1 QVAVRT
7 RPLNQ
12 REIDLKSPTIV
23 TIQNSQVFV
32 EKPQDKHHTPKTF
45 SYDFCFNSIHSDSSN
60 YASQEMIFEKLGVE
74 IVKHAFEGYN
84 ACIFAYGQT
93 GSGKSYTMMGSHN
106 DRGII
111 PRLCQL
117 MFDQIENKIKEE
129 INQDI
134 NIESINNEKINDILS
149 LKFSSSYRV
158 EVSYFEIY
166 NEKVRDL
173 LNPNNNHHALK
184 VRENKILGPYVDGLS
199 QLVVTSYQ
207 EIETLLIEGN
217 NYRTVASTNMNN
229 ESSRSHAVFTL
240 KLTQTLSTDAS
251 ETQSVKVSKISLV
264 DLAGSERASK
274 SGVQVEQARFR
285 EGCNIN
291 KSLST
296 LGLVIS
302 ALATRQS
309 NENSLKSTKKTFVP
323 YRDSVLTWLLKDSL
337 GGNSFTIML
346 ATISPAYDNYEETIS
361 TLRYADQAKK
371 IVNHAVINE
380 DEPGTIIRELRDEID
395 KLRKELADA
404 KAEKSAEKLNAE
416 IKENEKLM
424 QTISKDWQER
434 IAETDK
440 ISKER
445 HELLEKSGISV
456 CSSGIGLEKDRLY
469 LVNLN
474 PDPALNELLVYYL
487 KTKTRIGRPDAPI
500 KQDIELIGVGI
511 SPEHCIIEMKNQNQI
526 FLIPLNKQKTYVNGQ
541 SIDDETQLRHGD
553 RLLLGCSHFFRL
565 NSPGDRASTNNNNN
579 TVISSI
585 MNTSSHLTFIDAQ
598 NEFLLNQLATDPMTK
613 DLRLFLKQDDN
624 NQETNRIIANKT
636 SDVYEREIEYLKTQ
650 LMRSDSRSTTI
661 NSKNRAFEDSLSKW
675 RFSNKLLTESE
686 ESRAYFHRLKQE
698 LIRVNALVS
707 EANTIAS
714 EMQRQTTY
722 SAMLQI
728 PVSYLKPSQR
738 ATTNLCEPA
747 VQVKR
752 RNLSP
757 QIWNIEKFESKLND
771 MRDVY
776 YEWQMSENKSLLIIQ
791 QQKRNDP
798 FFDVEEYNSLIGVA
812 NIFLKALFY
821 DSKLDYLVPI
831 INTQGEI
838 SGSLHVV
845 LVQVGTSSMKKLSDF
860 QPNNKPRASISEG
873 ISIETEERSLSE
885 HSNSQNSLDDE
896 SNDDI
901 IGTSNDKTNQITVRF
916 AIKEVRDLPQCDGDR
931 VMCRYTFINQK
942 EDQKIL
948 SIQPTSNDDDTEE
961 QVGKKPRTFSF
972 NHEKEYTFTMTD
984 NFIATCLESAVS
996 IEVWYHYSTIPLSI
1010 NTNANNERT
1019 RRDAEIRALSNRW
1032 KEVKRHIQ
1040 YAVEIHELDASGR
1053 WEPVEV
1059 DAQQP
1064 QIISGGVYRLRQ
1076 GQSKRLV
1083 ARLRVIPQSGTMPL
1097 VLHAI
1102 RSVEI
1107 GSINTRKIN
1116 APKQLDS
1123 YQDEELQRL
1132 RREWL
1137 DLIEKRK
1144 VYLESEIK
1152 MLSQQTNKTPN
1163 DLERETALLEQLVRL
1178 AEERNFS
1185 ELPPPGSGIPG
1196 SPPCWTPPATIEEHR
1211 PLIFLDLDPVNMNT
1225 DNDTAGLKATLN
1237 EENKNDMFRLPL
1249 LHHASDEVRAVAQ
1262 WDPSIH
1268 EAHEMNRVTPNNTII
1283 YMIVK
1288 IIVLISQP
1296 VRMELVLRKRIATTI
1311 GKTEGWWSGKA
1322 MKYLL
1327 GYKPYKRTSVVYE
1340 IVSSIP
1346 KYIHEIE
1353 DRKSLALVA
1362 GSECHTQNYIEK
1374 YIQYASAVD
1383 SLLLLDQLRQE
1394 VSLTENSSKQQTIRK
1409 ATSVPNIANQQGNT
1423 TLSIA
1428 PVNSRREIDDEQQ
1441 SPLKKSPSI
1450 QGESSTRSNPFF
1462 DDKNTAKS
1470 SFLYPH
1476 THNDSTPT
1484 QIKTIN
1490 TPFSAFSRS
1499 DLNVS
1504 TPMSTRIENIKL
1516 NETPHSYFESTTPSM
1531 LSRSLFIE
1539 QEQLEPVKTS
1549 TIRIRNAFDI
1559 DDHEN
1564 QTNKKEDDDQALSIS
1579 TLEEK
1584 YSVPVT
1590 SRPIQPSTTE
1600 QSSQPSTTEQPI
1612 QLSTTEQP
1620 ILSSTTEQPTI
1631 KVVDI
1636 NDEEY
1641 PIDSRVIVNTDHH
1654 IFNKLGTVRFVGKT
1668 SIKEGIWY
1676 GIELEEAVGKH
1687 DGSIKGHV
1695 YFRCPDKHGIFV
1707 RRDKI
1712 RRKT

>member
-1 QVAVRT
+1 MAKSNGTEARVQVAVRS

-12 REIDLKSPTIV
+12 REIDLKSPVIV
-23 TIQNSQVFV
+23 TIHGSQILVNKSQ
-32 EKPQDKHHTPKTF
+32 EKTHGSKTF
-45 SYDFCFNSIHSDSSN
+45 SYDFCFDSMHLDGSN
-60 YASQEMIFEKLGVE
+60 YASQATIYEKLGVQV
-74 IVKHAFEGYN
+74 VKHAFEGYN

-93 GSGKSYTMMGSHN
+93 GSGKSYTMMGTHS

-111 PRLCQL
+111 PRLCQS
-117 MFDQIENKIKEE
+117 MFDRIENEIKQEMS
-129 INQDI
+129 NNSDVKMVD
-134 NIESINNEKINDILS
+134 NEKVNDILS
-149 LKFSSSYRV
+149 LKFSSSYRI

-217 NYRTVASTNMNN
+217 NYRTVASTNMNT
-229 ESSRSHAVFTL
+229 ESSRSHAVFSL

-251 ETQSVKVSKISLV
+251 ETQSVKVSKVSLV

-274 SGVQVEQARFR
+274 SGVQIEQTRFR

-309 NENSLKSTKKTFVP
+309 NEQNSKSTKKTFVP

-371 IVNHAVINE
+371 IVNHAVVNE
-380 DEPGTIIRELRDEID
+380 DEPGTIIRDLRDEID

-404 KAEKSAEKLNAE
+404 KAEKSAEKLDAE
-416 IKENEKLM
+416 IKENERLM

-445 HELLEKSGISV
+445 HELLQKSGISV
-456 CSSGIGLEKDRLY
+456 CSSGIGLDKDRLY

-487 KTKTRIGRPDAPI
+487 KLSTTTIGRPDAPRQ
-500 KQDIELIGVGI
+500 QDIELIGVGI
-511 SPEHCIIEMKNQNQI
+511 SPEHCVIEVKSPTQI
-526 FLIPLNKQKTYVNGQ
+526 VLRPLNKSKTYVNGQ
-541 SIDDETQLRHGD
+541 LIDNERQLRHGD
-553 RLLLGCSHFFRL
+553 RILLGCSHFFRL
-565 NSPGDRASTNNNNN
+565 NSPGDKNSTNNNNS
-579 TVISSI
+579 VMSSI
-585 MNTSSHLTFIDAQ
+585 MNTSSHLSFTDAQ

-613 DLRLFLKQDDN
+613 ELRSFLKPDEN
-624 NQETNRIIANKT
+624 NQQKIIPEKT
-636 SDVYEREIEYLKTQ
+636 SDVYEREIEYLKGQ
-650 LMRSDSRSTTI
+650 LMRSDSRSTAV
-661 NSKNRAFEDSLSKW
+661 NSKTRTFEDSLSKW

-686 ESRAYFHRLKQE
+686 ESRAFFNRLKQD

-714 EMQRQTTY
+714 EMQQQTTY
-722 SAMLQI
+722 SVMLQI
-728 PVSYLKPSQR
+728 PASYLKPSQR

-757 QIWNIEKFESKLND
+757 QIWNVEKFESRLND
-771 MRDVY
+771 MREFY
-776 YEWQMSENKSLLIIQ
+776 YEWQTSENKNTFLPQ
-791 QQKRNDP
+791 QSKRYDP
-798 FFDVEEYNSLIGVA
+798 FFDAEEYNSLIGVA

-838 SGSLHVV
+838 FGSLHVV
-845 LVQVGTSSMKKLSDF
+845 FVQVGTSAMKKLSDF
-860 QPNNKPRASISEG
+860 QPRRMLRTSTNEG
-873 ISIETEERSLSE
+873 ISIDADENSLSE
-885 HSNSQNSLDDE
+885 NSASQNSLDDE
-896 SNDDI
+896 SVDDS
-901 IGTSNDKTNQITVRF
+901 TKTFNNKSDQITVKF
-916 AIKEVRDLPQCDGDR
+916 SIKEVRDLPQCDGDTI
-931 VMCRYTFINQK
+931 MCRYTFINQK
-942 EDQKIL
+942 DEQQIFSIKPSASSDDENSDED
-948 SIQPTSNDDDTEE
+948 TSKN
-961 QVGKKPRTFSF
+961 PRIFTFH
-972 NHEKEYTFTMTD
+972 HEKEYTFTITD
-984 NFIATCLESAVS
+984 NFITTCMESAIS
-996 IEVWYHYSTIPLSI
+996 IEVWYHYNRIPLAV
-1010 NTNANNERT
+1010 NTNAQNERN

-1040 YAVEIHELDASGR
+1040 YAIEIHELDASGK

-1107 GSINTRKIN
+1107 GSISTRKIN
-1116 APKQLDS
+1116 APRQLDS

-1137 DLIEKRK
+1137 GLIEKRK
-1144 VYLESEIK
+1144 LYLESEMK
-1152 MLSQQTNKTPN
+1152 LLSQQTNKTPN

-1178 AEERNFS
+1178 AEERNFA
-1185 ELPPPGSGIPG
+1185 EFPPSGSGIPG
-1196 SPPCWTPPATIEEHR
+1196 SPPCWTPPATFEEHR
-1211 PLIFLDLDPVNMNT
+1211 PLVFLGLDPVHMNT
-1225 DNDTAGLKATLN
+1225 ANDTAGLKATLT

-1268 EAHEMNRVTPNNTII
+1268 EATEMNRVTPHNTII

-1288 IIVLISQP
+1288 ITVVISQP
-1296 VRMELVLRKRIATTI
+1296 VRMELILRKRIATTI

-1327 GYKPYKRTSVVYE
+1327 GYKPYKRTSIVYE

-1346 KYIHEIE
+1346 KYIYEIE

-1362 GSECHTQNYIEK
+1362 GSECHRQNYVQK

-1394 VSLTENSSKQQTIRK
+1394 VSLAESSAKQQTIRK

-1423 TLSIA
+1423 PLSIA
-1428 PVNSRREIDDEQQ
+1428 PNYSRREIDTEPTQ
-1441 SPLKKSPSI
+1441 SLKKSPSI
-1450 QGESSTRSNPFF
+1450 QGESSTRPNPFY
-1462 DDKNTAKS
+1462 DDNKAAKS

-1476 THNDSTPT
+1476 AHSDSTPT
-1484 QIKTIN
+1484 QIKTIT

-1499 DLNVS
+1499 EVNVS
-1504 TPMSTRIENIKL
+1504 TPMSTRIENL
-1516 NETPHSYFESTTPSM
+1516 NYEANPQHSYFESTTPSL

-1539 QEQLEPVKTS
+1539 QEQLQPVQTS
-1549 TIRIRNAFDI
+1549 SIRIRHTFDI

-1564 QTNKKEDDDQALSIS
+1564 QTTKKQDSDQALLSIK

-1584 YSVPVT
+1584 YSIPTTPRKTEPTV
-1590 SRPIQPSTTE
+1590 IEEPSTAKK
-1600 QSSQPSTTEQPI
+1600 I
-1612 QLSTTEQP
+1612 
-1620 ILSSTTEQPTI
+1620 
-1631 KVVDI
+1631 VDI

-1641 PIDSRVIVNTDHH
+1641 PVDARVTVNTDHQLY
-1654 IFNKLGTVRFVGKT
+1654 NKTGTIRFVGKT
-1668 SIKEGIWY
+1668 SFKEGIWY
-1676 GIELEEAVGKH
+1676 GVELDEPVGKNNGTF
-1687 DGSIKGHV
+1687 DGIA
-1695 YFRCPDKHGIFV
+1695 YFQCPDKHGVFV

-1712 RRKT
+1712 CRKT

>member
-1 QVAVRT
+1 MIMPKMNGTEAHVQVAVRA

-12 REIDLKSPTIV
+12 REIDLKSPIIITIHG
-23 TIQNSQVFV
+23 SQILVNKSQ
-32 EKPQDKHHTPKTF
+32 EKHNTPKTF
-45 SYDFCFNSIHSDSSN
+45 SYDFCFDSMHLDNSN
-60 YASQEMIFEKLGVE
+60 YASQEFIFNKLGLE

-93 GSGKSYTMMGSHN
+93 GSGKSYTMMGTHN

-111 PRLCQL
+111 PRLSQS
-117 MFDQIENKIKEE
+117 MFDRIENELK
-129 INQDI
+129 QDI
-134 NIESINNEKINDILS
+134 NNHISIEAVDNEKLNDILS
-149 LKFSSSYRV
+149 LKFSSTYRV

-173 LNPNNNHHALK
+173 LNPNNNHYALK

-217 NYRTVASTNMNN
+217 NYRTVASTNMNT

-240 KLTQTLSTDAS
+240 KLTQTLSTEAS

-264 DLAGSERASK
+264 DLAGSERVSK
-274 SGVQVEQARFR
+274 SGIQIEQIRFR

-309 NENSLKSTKKTFVP
+309 YENNPKSIKKTFVP

-346 ATISPAYDNYEETIS
+346 ATISPAYDNYEETLS

-371 IVNHAVINE
+371 IVNHAIINE
-380 DEPGTIIRELRDEID
+380 DEPGKVIRELRNEID

-416 IKENEKLM
+416 INENEKLM
-424 QTISKDWQER
+424 QTITKDWQER

-487 KTKTRIGRPDAPI
+487 KTKTSIGRPDASI
-500 KQDIELIGVGI
+500 KHDIELIGVGI
-511 SPEHCIIEMKNQNQI
+511 SPEHCIIEIRNQNQI
-526 FLIPLNKQKTYVNGQ
+526 FLIPLNKSKTYVNGQ
-541 SIDDETQLRHGD
+541 LIDNERQLRHGD
-553 RLLLGCSHFFRL
+553 RILLGCSHFFRL
-565 NSPGDRASTNNNNN
+565 NSPGDKNSTNNNS
-579 TVISSI
+579 VLSSI
-585 MNTSSHLTFIDAQ
+585 MNTSSHLSFTDAQ

-613 DLRLFLKQDDN
+613 ELRLFLKQDDN
-624 NQETNRIIANKT
+624 SQETNQIIPKKT

-650 LMRSDSRSTTI
+650 LMRSESRSSTI
-661 NSKNRAFEDSLSKW
+661 NSRTRAFEESLSKW
-675 RFSNKLLTESE
+675 RFSNKLLNESE
-686 ESRAYFHRLKQE
+686 ESRSFFNRLKQE

-728 PVSYLKPSQR
+728 PVSYLKPSER

-776 YEWQMSENKSLLIIQ
+776 YEWQMSENKDQSIIQ

-821 DSKLDYLVPI
+821 DSKLDYPVPI

-838 SGSLHVV
+838 ELTLFYEIFIELQISGSLHVIF
-845 LVQVGTSSMKKLSDF
+845 LQMGTSSMKKLSDF
-860 QPNNKPRASISEG
+860 QSNKVPRPSISEG
-873 ISIETEERSLSE
+873 IIIDAHEHSLSE
-885 HSNSQNSLDDE
+885 RSDSQNSLDDE
-896 SNDDI
+896 SMDDSTGI
-901 IGTSNDKTNQITVRF
+901 SNNDKTDQITVKF
-916 AIKEVRDLPQCDGDR
+916 IIKEVRDLLPCDAEYI
-931 VMCRYTFINQK
+931 MCRYRFINQK
-942 EDQKIL
+942 EDQKII
-948 SIQPTSNDDDTEE
+948 SIKSSSDNHEDDE
-961 QVGKKPRTFSF
+961 KKPRIFSF
-972 NHEKEYTFTMTD
+972 NHEKEYTLTITES
-984 NFIATCLESAVS
+984 FISTCFENAIS
-996 IEVWYHYSTIPLSI
+996 IEVWYHYSSIPSSI
-1010 NTNANNERT
+1010 NTTANNERN

-1059 DAQQP
+1059 DAQQS

-1083 ARLRVIPQSGTMPL
+1083 ARLRVLPQSGTMPL

-1107 GSINTRKIN
+1107 GSISTRKIN
-1116 APKQLDS
+1116 APRQLDS
-1123 YQDEELQRL
+1123 YQDEELQCL
-1132 RREWL
+1132 RHEWL

-1144 VYLESEIK
+1144 LYLESEIK
-1152 MLSQQTNKTPN
+1152 ILSQQPNKTSN
-1163 DLERETALLEQLVRL
+1163 DIERETTLLEQLVRL
-1178 AEERNFS
+1178 AEERNFA
-1185 ELPPPGSGIPG
+1185 EFPPPGSGIPG
-1196 SPPCWTPPATIEEHR
+1196 SPPCWIPPATIEEHR
-1211 PLIFLDLDPVNMNT
+1211 PLIFLNLDPVNMNT
-1225 DNDTAGLKATLN
+1225 ENDTAGLKATLN

-1268 EAHEMNRVTPNNTII
+1268 EATEMNRVTPNNTIV

-1296 VRMELVLRKRIATTI
+1296 VRMELILRKRIATTI

-1362 GSECHTQNYIEK
+1362 GSECHTQSYVQK

-1383 SLLLLDQLRQE
+1383 SLLLLDKLRQ
-1394 VSLTENSSKQQTIRK
+1394 V
-1409 ATSVPNIANQQGNT
+1409 
-1423 TLSIA
+1423 
-1428 PVNSRREIDDEQQ
+1428 
-1441 SPLKKSPSI
+1441 
-1450 QGESSTRSNPFF
+1450 
-1462 DDKNTAKS
+1462 
-1470 SFLYPH
+1470 
-1476 THNDSTPT
+1476 
-1484 QIKTIN
+1484 
-1490 TPFSAFSRS
+1490 
-1499 DLNVS
+1499 
-1504 TPMSTRIENIKL
+1504 KL
-1516 NETPHSYFESTTPSM
+1516 
-1531 LSRSLFIE
+1531 I
-1539 QEQLEPVKTS
+1539 
-1549 TIRIRNAFDI
+1549 
-1559 DDHEN
+1559 
-1564 QTNKKEDDDQALSIS
+1564 
-1579 TLEEK
+1579 
-1584 YSVPVT
+1584 
-1590 SRPIQPSTTE
+1590 
-1600 QSSQPSTTEQPI
+1600 
-1612 QLSTTEQP
+1612 
-1620 ILSSTTEQPTI
+1620 
-1631 KVVDI
+1631 
-1636 NDEEY
+1636 
-1641 PIDSRVIVNTDHH
+1641 
-1654 IFNKLGTVRFVGKT
+1654 
-1668 SIKEGIWY
+1668 
-1676 GIELEEAVGKH
+1676 
-1687 DGSIKGHV
+1687 
-1695 YFRCPDKHGIFV
+1695 
-1707 RRDKI
+1707 
-1712 RRKT
+1712 

>member
-1 QVAVRT
+1 MAKSNGTEARVQVAVRT

-12 REIDLKSPTIV
+12 REIDLKSPGVVSIHG
-23 TIQNSQVFV
+23 SQVLV
-32 EKPQDKHHTPKTF
+32 NKSQDKTHGSKTF
-45 SYDFCFNSIHSDSSN
+45 SYDFCFDSMHLDNSN
-60 YASQEMIFEKLGVE
+60 YANQATIYEKLGVQV
-74 IVKHAFEGYN
+74 VKHAFEGYN

-93 GSGKSYTMMGSHN
+93 GSGKSYTMMGTHT

-111 PRLCQL
+111 PRLCQAML
-117 MFDQIENKIKEE
+117 DQIENEIKQE
-129 INQDI
+129 INNNSEMKLI
-134 NIESINNEKINDILS
+134 TNEKINDILS
-149 LKFSSSYRV
+149 LKFSSSYRI

-166 NEKVRDL
+166 NERVRDL

-217 NYRTVASTNMNN
+217 NYRTVASTNMNT

-240 KLTQTLSTDAS
+240 KLTQTLSTDAT

-274 SGVQVEQARFR
+274 SGAQIEHTRFR

-380 DEPGTIIRELRDEID
+380 DEPGTIIRDLRDEID

-404 KAEKSAEKLNAE
+404 KAEKSAETLNAE

-424 QTISKDWQER
+424 QTITKDWQER

-487 KTKTRIGRPDAPI
+487 KPITTIGRPDASI
-500 KQDIELIGVGI
+500 KQDIELNGVGI
-511 SPEHCIIEMKNQNQI
+511 SPEHCVIEVKNSTQI
-526 FLIPLNKQKTYVNGQ
+526 VLIPLNKSKTYVNGQ
-541 SIDDETQLRHGD
+541 LIDNEKSLRHGD
-553 RLLLGCSHFFRL
+553 RILLGCSHFFRL
-565 NSPGDRASTNNNNN
+565 NSPGDRNSTNNNS
-579 TVISSI
+579 VMSSI
-585 MNTSSHLTFIDAQ
+585 MNTSSHLSFIDAQ

-613 DLRLFLKQDDN
+613 DLRLFLKQDEN
-624 NQETNRIIANKT
+624 NQENNRLLPQKT
-636 SDVYEREIEYLKTQ
+636 SDVYEREIEYLKAQ
-650 LMRSDSRSTTI
+650 LMRSDSRSSTI
-661 NSKNRAFEDSLSKW
+661 NSKTRAFEESLSKW

-686 ESRAYFHRLKQE
+686 QSRAFFNRLKQD

-714 EMQRQTTY
+714 EMQRNTTY

-738 ATTNLCEPA
+738 TTTNLCEPA

-771 MRDVY
+771 MREVY
-776 YEWQMSENKSLLIIQ
+776 YEWQMSENKNQLSAQ
-791 QQKRNDP
+791 QPKRYDP

-845 LVQVGTSSMKKLSDF
+845 LIQIGTSSMKKLSDF
-860 QPNNKPRASISEG
+860 QPRTTPRVSISEG
-873 ISIETEERSLSE
+873 ISIDTDENSLSE
-885 HSNSQNSLDDE
+885 ASASQNSLDDE
-896 SNDDI
+896 SIDDST
-901 IGTSNDKTNQITVRF
+901 GVFSNRPNQITVKF
-916 AIKEVRDLPQCDGDR
+916 AIKEVRDLPQCDGDNI
-931 VMCRYTFINQK
+931 MCRYTFINQK
-942 EDQKIL
+942 DEQQIFSIKL
-948 SIQPTSNDDDTEE
+948 SSTISDDENNDETE
-961 QVGKKPRTFSF
+961 KKPRIFSF
-972 NHEKEYTFTMTD
+972 NHEKEYTFTITD
-984 NFIATCLESAVS
+984 NFMTTCLESAVS
-996 IEVWYHYSTIPLSI
+996 IEVWYHYNTIPLSV
-1010 NTNANNERT
+1010 NSNAKNERN

-1040 YAVEIHELDASGR
+1040 YAVEIHELDASGK

-1059 DAQQP
+1059 DAQQS

-1107 GSINTRKIN
+1107 GSISTRKIN
-1116 APKQLDS
+1116 APRQLDS

-1144 VYLESEIK
+1144 LYLESEVK

-1163 DLERETALLEQLVRL
+1163 DLERETTLLEQLIRL
-1178 AEERNFS
+1178 AEERNFA
-1185 ELPPPGSGIPG
+1185 EFPPPGSGIPG

-1211 PLIFLDLDPVNMNT
+1211 PLVFLDLDPVHLNT
-1225 DNDTAGLKATLN
+1225 TNDTAGLKATLS

-1268 EAHEMNRVTPNNTII
+1268 EATEMNRVTPNNTII

-1296 VRMELVLRKRIATTI
+1296 VRMELILRKRIATTI

-1327 GYKPYKRTSVVYE
+1327 GYIVVYE

-1362 GSECHTQNYIEK
+1362 GSECHTQNYVEK

-1394 VSLTENSSKQQTIRK
+1394 VSLAESSAKQQTIRK
-1409 ATSVPNIANQQGNT
+1409 ATSVPNIANQLGNT
-1423 TLSIA
+1423 
-1428 PVNSRREIDDEQQ
+1428 VKKDEDQS

-1450 QGESSTRSNPFF
+1450 QADSSSRVNPFY
-1462 DDKNTAKS
+1462 DDNKTAKS

-1476 THNDSTPT
+1476 THHDSTPT
-1484 QIKTIN
+1484 QVKTIN

-1499 DLNVS
+1499 EVNVS
-1504 TPMSTRIENIKL
+1504 TPMSTRNENL
-1516 NETPHSYFESTTPSM
+1516 DYDTNPQHSYFESTTPSM

-1539 QEQLEPVKTS
+1539 QEQLQPVQTS
-1549 TIRIRNAFDI
+1549 SIRIRHTFDI

-1564 QTNKKEDDDQALSIS
+1564 QINKKQDNDQALLSIS

-1584 YSVPVT
+1584 YSIPTTSQTNDSKVT
-1590 SRPIQPSTTE
+1590 EE
-1600 QSSQPSTTEQPI
+1600 QSTLKKI
-1612 QLSTTEQP
+1612 
-1620 ILSSTTEQPTI
+1620 
-1631 KVVDI
+1631 VDI

-1641 PIDSRVIVNTDHH
+1641 PIGARVIVNTDHQ
-1654 IFNKLGTVRFVGKT
+1654 ICKKTGTVQFVGTT
-1668 SIKEGIWY
+1668 SFKEGTWY
-1676 GIELEEAVGKH
+1676 GVELDEAVGKH
-1687 DGSIKGHV
+1687 NGSVRGQV
-1695 YFRCPDKHGIFV
+1695 YFKCPENHGIFV
-1707 RRDKI
+1707 RRNKI
-1712 RRKT
+1712 QRKPLEK

>member
-1 QVAVRT
+1 MSMDQANGTEAHVQVAVRA

-12 REIDLKSPTIV
+12 REIDLKSPIIV
-23 TIQNSQVFV
+23 DIHGSQILVD
-32 EKPQDKHHTPKTF
+32 KSQDKHHTPKTF
-45 SYDFCFNSIHSDSSN
+45 SYDFCFDSTHLNNSS
-60 YASQEMIFEKLGVE
+60 YASQEFIFNKLGLE

-93 GSGKSYTMMGSHN
+93 GSGKSYTMMGSHH

-111 PRLCQL
+111 PRLCQS
-117 MFDQIENKIKEE
+117 MFDRIENEL
-129 INQDI
+129 NQDI
-134 NIESINNEKINDILS
+134 NHDMDIESIDNEKIHDILS
-149 LKFSSSYRV
+149 LKFSSTYRV

-217 NYRTVASTNMNN
+217 NFRTVASTNMNN

-264 DLAGSERASK
+264 DLAGSERVSK
-274 SGVQVEQARFR
+274 SGVQIEQTRFR

-302 ALATRQS
+302 TLATRPS
-309 NENSLKSTKKTFVP
+309 HDNHSKSTKKTFVP

-361 TLRYADQAKK
+361 TLRYADQAKR

-380 DEPGTIIRELRDEID
+380 DEPGKIIRELRNEID
-395 KLRKELADA
+395 ILRKELADA

-416 IKENEKLM
+416 IKENENLM
-424 QTISKDWQER
+424 RTISKDWQER

-456 CSSGIGLEKDRLY
+456 YSSGIGLEKDRLY

-487 KTKTRIGRPDAPI
+487 KTTTSIGRPDASV

-511 SPEHCIIEMKNQNQI
+511 SPEHCIIEIRNSIQV
-526 FLIPLNKQKTYVNGQ
+526 FLLPINNSRTYVNGQ
-541 SIDDETQLRHGD
+541 LIDNERQLRHGD
-553 RLLLGCSHFFRL
+553 RILLGCSHFFRL
-565 NSPGDRASTNNNNN
+565 NAPGDKNATNSSSVL
-579 TVISSI
+579 TSI
-585 MNTSSHLTFIDAQ
+585 MNTSSHLSFTDAQ

-613 DLRLFLKQDDN
+613 ELRLFLKQDDN
-624 NQETNRIIANKT
+624 NQESNHIIPKKT
-636 SDVYEREIEYLKTQ
+636 SDVYEREIEYLKSQ
-650 LMRSDSRSTTI
+650 LMRSESRSSII
-661 NSKNRAFEDSLSKW
+661 NARTCAFEESLSKW

-686 ESRAYFHRLKQE
+686 ESRSFFNRLKQE

-714 EMQRQTTY
+714 EMQLQTTY
-722 SAMLQI
+722 SVMLQI
-728 PVSYLKPSQR
+728 PASYLKPSER
-738 ATTNLCEPA
+738 AATNLCEPA
-747 VQVKR
+747 VQIKR

-776 YEWQMSENKSLLIIQ
+776 YEWQMSENKTQLLSQ

-821 DSKLDYLVPI
+821 DSKLDYPVPI

-845 LVQVGTSSMKKLSDF
+845 LLQVGTSSMKKLSDF
-860 QPNNKPRASISEG
+860 QQHNVPRASISEG
-873 ISIETEERSLSE
+873 IIIDNNDNSLSE
-885 HSNSQNSLDDE
+885 HSDSQNSFDDE
-896 SNDDI
+896 SIDDSASL
-901 IGTSNDKTNQITVRF
+901 SNNTTDQITVKF
-916 AIKEVRDLPQCDGDR
+916 IIKEARDLPPSEAEYA
-931 VMCRYTFINQK
+931 MCRYRFVNQK
-942 EDQKIL
+942 EDQTVL
-948 SIQPTSNDDDTEE
+948 SIKQVPNNQDDAE
-961 QVGKKPRTFSF
+961 KKPRIFLF
-972 NHEKEYTFTMTD
+972 NHEKEFILTITG
-984 NFIATCLESAVS
+984 NFISTCFESAIS
-996 IEVWYHYSTIPLSI
+996 IEVWYRYNSIPLSI
-1010 NTNANNERT
+1010 NTAANNERS

-1059 DAQQP
+1059 DSQQS
-1064 QIISGGVYRLRQ
+1064 QIVSGGVYRLRQ

-1083 ARLRVIPQSGTMPL
+1083 ARLRVLPQSGAMPL

-1107 GSINTRKIN
+1107 GSISTRKIN
-1116 APKQLDS
+1116 APRQLDS
-1123 YQDEELQRL
+1123 YQDEELQCL
-1132 RREWL
+1132 RHEWL

-1144 VYLESEIK
+1144 LYLESEVK
-1152 MLSQQTNKTPN
+1152 MLSEQTNKTSN
-1163 DLERETALLEQLVRL
+1163 DLERETTLLEQLVRL
-1178 AEERNFS
+1178 AEERNFA
-1185 ELPPPGSGIPG
+1185 EFPPPGSGIPG
-1196 SPPCWTPPATIEEHR
+1196 SPPCWTPPQTIEEHR
-1211 PLIFLDLDPVNMNT
+1211 PLIFLNLDPVNMNT
-1225 DNDTAGLKATLN
+1225 EDDTAGLKATLS

-1268 EAHEMNRVTPNNTII
+1268 EATEMNRVTPSNTII
-1283 YMIVK
+1283 YMVVK

-1296 VRMELVLRKRIATTI
+1296 VRMELILRKRIATTI

-1327 GYKPYKRTSVVYE
+1327 GYKPFKRTSVVYE

-1353 DRKSLALVA
+1353 DRQSLALIA
-1362 GSECHTQNYIEK
+1362 GSECHSQNYVQK

-1383 SLLLLDQLRQE
+1383 SLLLLDKLRQE
-1394 VSLTENSSKQQTIRK
+1394 VSLAETSTKQQQTIRK

-1423 TLSIA
+1423 SLSIA
-1428 PVNSRREIDDEQQ
+1428 PVNSRRETDDEQ

-1450 QGESSTRSNPFF
+1450 QNESPNRQNPFYE
-1462 DDKNTAKS
+1462 DNKALKS

-1476 THNDSTPT
+1476 VHNETTTPA

-1499 DLNVS
+1499 ELNVS
-1504 TPMSTRIENIKL
+1504 TPMSTRIDNIKH
-1516 NETPHSYFESTTPSM
+1516 NETQHSYFESTTPSK

-1539 QEQLEPVKTS
+1539 QEQLQPIQTS
-1549 TIRIRNAFDI
+1549 SIRMRQAFDI
-1559 DDHEN
+1559 DDHETEN
-1564 QTNKKEDDDQALSIS
+1564 NKKQDNDQALLSVS

-1584 YSVPVT
+1584 YS
-1590 SRPIQPSTTE
+1590 IATTPQRIE
-1600 QSSQPSTTEQPI
+1600 SSSASKSDQITE
-1612 QLSTTEQP
+1612 
-1620 ILSSTTEQPTI
+1620 PTI
-1631 KVVDI
+1631 KKIVDI
-1636 NDEEY
+1636 NDDAY
-1641 PIDSRVIVNTDHH
+1641 PIACRVIVNTDHH
-1654 IFNKLGTVRFVGKT
+1654 IFNKIGTIRFVGKT
-1668 SIKEGIWY
+1668 YFKEGTWY
-1676 GIELEEAVGKH
+1676 GIELEEPVGKNN
-1687 DGSIKGHV
+1687 GSFAGHS
-1695 YFRCPDKHGIFV
+1695 YFQCPDKHGIFV

-1712 RRKT
+1712 RRMVDK

>member
-1 QVAVRT
+1 
-7 RPLNQ
+7 
-12 REIDLKSPTIV
+12 
-23 TIQNSQVFV
+23 
-32 EKPQDKHHTPKTF
+32 
-45 SYDFCFNSIHSDSSN
+45 
-60 YASQEMIFEKLGVE
+60 
-74 IVKHAFEGYN
+74 
-84 ACIFAYGQT
+84 
-93 GSGKSYTMMGSHN
+93 
-106 DRGII
+106 
-111 PRLCQL
+111 
-117 MFDQIENKIKEE
+117 
-129 INQDI
+129 
-134 NIESINNEKINDILS
+134 
-149 LKFSSSYRV
+149 
-158 EVSYFEIY
+158 
-166 NEKVRDL
+166 
-173 LNPNNNHHALK
+173 
-184 VRENKILGPYVDGLS
+184 
-199 QLVVTSYQ
+199 
-207 EIETLLIEGN
+207 
-217 NYRTVASTNMNN
+217 
-229 ESSRSHAVFTL
+229 
-240 KLTQTLSTDAS
+240 
-251 ETQSVKVSKISLV
+251 
-264 DLAGSERASK
+264 
-274 SGVQVEQARFR
+274 
-285 EGCNIN
+285 
-291 KSLST
+291 
-296 LGLVIS
+296 
-302 ALATRQS
+302 
-309 NENSLKSTKKTFVP
+309 
-323 YRDSVLTWLLKDSL
+323 
-337 GGNSFTIML
+337 
-346 ATISPAYDNYEETIS
+346 
-361 TLRYADQAKK
+361 
-371 IVNHAVINE
+371 
-380 DEPGTIIRELRDEID
+380 
-395 KLRKELADA
+395 
-404 KAEKSAEKLNAE
+404 
-416 IKENEKLM
+416 
-424 QTISKDWQER
+424 
-434 IAETDK
+434 
-440 ISKER
+440 
-445 HELLEKSGISV
+445 
-456 CSSGIGLEKDRLY
+456 
-469 LVNLN
+469 
-474 PDPALNELLVYYL
+474 
-487 KTKTRIGRPDAPI
+487 
-500 KQDIELIGVGI
+500 
-511 SPEHCIIEMKNQNQI
+511 
-526 FLIPLNKQKTYVNGQ
+526 
-541 SIDDETQLRHGD
+541 
-553 RLLLGCSHFFRL
+553 
-565 NSPGDRASTNNNNN
+565 
-579 TVISSI
+579 

-776 YEWQMSENKSLLIIQ
+776 YEWQMSENKSLLITQ

-901 IGTSNDKTNQITVRF
+901 IGTSNDKTDQITVRF

-948 SIQPTSNDDDTEE
+948 SIQPASNDDDTEE
-961 QVGKKPRTFSF
+961 QVGKKPRIFSF

-1083 ARLRVIPQSGTMPL
+1083 ARLRVIPQSGTMPLVLHAIRSVEIGSINTRKINAPKQLDSYQDEELQRLRLARLRVIPQSGTMPL

-1362 GSECHTQNYIEK
+1362 GSECHT
-1374 YIQYASAVD
+1374 
-1383 SLLLLDQLRQE
+1383 
-1394 VSLTENSSKQQTIRK
+1394 
-1409 ATSVPNIANQQGNT
+1409 
-1423 TLSIA
+1423 
-1428 PVNSRREIDDEQQ
+1428 
-1441 SPLKKSPSI
+1441 
-1450 QGESSTRSNPFF
+1450 
-1462 DDKNTAKS
+1462 
-1470 SFLYPH
+1470 
-1476 THNDSTPT
+1476 
-1484 QIKTIN
+1484 
-1490 TPFSAFSRS
+1490 
-1499 DLNVS
+1499 
-1504 TPMSTRIENIKL
+1504 
-1516 NETPHSYFESTTPSM
+1516 
-1531 LSRSLFIE
+1531 
-1539 QEQLEPVKTS
+1539 
-1549 TIRIRNAFDI
+1549 
-1559 DDHEN
+1559 
-1564 QTNKKEDDDQALSIS
+1564 
-1579 TLEEK
+1579 
-1584 YSVPVT
+1584 
-1590 SRPIQPSTTE
+1590 
-1600 QSSQPSTTEQPI
+1600 
-1612 QLSTTEQP
+1612 
-1620 ILSSTTEQPTI
+1620 
-1631 KVVDI
+1631 
-1636 NDEEY
+1636 
-1641 PIDSRVIVNTDHH
+1641 
-1654 IFNKLGTVRFVGKT
+1654 
-1668 SIKEGIWY
+1668 
-1676 GIELEEAVGKH
+1676 
-1687 DGSIKGHV
+1687 
-1695 YFRCPDKHGIFV
+1695 
-1707 RRDKI
+1707 
-1712 RRKT
+1712 